1 MTMPIWTV
9 AEAKSKLSELL
20 RRARAEGPQRIGARD
35 HFVVVSGEEW
45 ERRTAEPK
53 PHLGRWL
60 IENMRGA
67 GDLELP
73 DRRDPPRKIPFADD
87 DQ

>member
-9 AEAKSKLSELL
+9 SDAKAKLSELL
-20 RRARAEGPQRIGARD
+20 RRARLEGPQRIGARD

-45 ERRTAEPK
+45 ERRTAPAK
-53 PHLGRWL
+53 PPLGRWL
-60 IENMRGA
+60 AENMPGG
-67 GDLELP
+67 GDFPLT
-73 DRRDPPRKIPFADD
+73 DRRDPPRKNPFADD